1 MYWHFVI
8 VYLFMSPWTEGR
20 PVVKLHQNTIVHLF
34 VLWAYSLINAR
45 NMNHANWNRYFPYVN
60 TGCSTYINLL
70 DLSLCMDSNIRNKVT
85 WLHTTPSQIRI
96 KFCKWPTGRTIL
108 LFCNTFITVLHM
120 FRKTSCSSSGGQFL
134 LIQHLVS
141 SLSVSVR
148 PVCRSSTDAHL
159 QRVTIPDAVLIQI
172 DFLMMRTTLFETCR
186 GL

>member
-1 MYWHFVI
+1 LENASWHDENRMYRAGRYKQEYKHSYKSARTFCSDSFVI
-8 VYLFMSPWTEGR
+8 EYLFMSPWTEGR

-85 WLHTTPSQIRI
+85 WFHTTPSQIRI

-141 SLSVSVR
+141 
-148 PVCRSSTDAHL
+148 
-159 QRVTIPDAVLIQI
+159 
-172 DFLMMRTTLFETCR
+172 
-186 GL
+186 